1 MKYHYNEVE
10 LNHQLKN
17 YLEIQLEI
25 NQHLLDREKESYSHS
40 EDWLEENKLKSEKI
54 IQLAEMK
61 VNFYQTQLDNLN
73 NK

>member
-25 NQHLLDREKESYSHS
+25 NQHLLDREKQSYSHS
-40 EDWLEENKLKSEKI
+40 EDWLEENKVRSEKI
-54 IQLAEMK
+54 IQSAEMK